1 LDAVSVTPVITCTV
15 CFYEAIE
22 DYTITVTNPKNIPT
36 TGAITITIPTG
47 LVIRENGCRNHASG
61 GSTLS
66 KTGFVCS
73 YDAANK

>member
-1 LDAVSVTPVITCTV
+1 VEVFPTVTCKLCNYKTIT
-15 CFYEAIE
+15 
-22 DYTITVTNPKNIPT
+22 DYTITVSNSKNIPT

-47 LVIRENGCRNHASG
+47 LVIRENGCRNYVAG

-73 YDAANK
+73 YDAPNK